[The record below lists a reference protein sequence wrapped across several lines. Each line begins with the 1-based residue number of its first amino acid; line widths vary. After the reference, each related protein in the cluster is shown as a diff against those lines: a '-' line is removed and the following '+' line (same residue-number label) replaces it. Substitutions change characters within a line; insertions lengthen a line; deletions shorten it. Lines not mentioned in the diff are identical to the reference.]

1 MENNPL
7 YTLYYSLEDYFL
19 SQSFLAIPTLQQFRK
34 ATSQGFIT
42 VIVSAPAP
50 WPTLAELHL
59 GVRIDLVETLAYQF
73 TNGSAGYGKH
83 STTLITSSG
92 NILGDPYQRYPVESE
107 RATPNAVQQM
117 RDFMKQQGFAFLEK
131 YSHVQALDA
140 LYNRHPEQ
148 KSPHLPN
155 LFHRALRGVTL
166 AKLAQRPG
174 WSELVQVYRTALLAR
189 STPPALMAQ
198 YDQLAHYLRT
208 FSVN

>member
-1 MENNPL
+1 MQKNPL
-7 YTLYYSLEDYFL
+7 YTLYYALEDYFL

-34 ATSQGFIT
+34 ATAQGFIT

-59 GVRIDLVETLAYQF
+59 GVRINLVETLVYQF
-73 TNGSAGYGKH
+73 TNGLAGYSKH

-92 NILGDPYQRYPVESE
+92 NILDDPYQRYAVENE
-107 RATPNAVQQM
+107 RATPNVVQQM
-117 RDFMKQQGFAFLEK
+117 RDFMEQLGFAFLERHN
-131 YSHVQALDA
+131 SVMMLDN
-140 LYNRHPEQ
+140 LYNDTPEQ
-148 KSPHLPN
+148 QSPFLPN
-155 LFHRALRGVTL
+155 LFHRALRGIAL

-174 WSELVQVYRTALLAR
+174 WLDLVHVYRTALTAR
-189 STPPALMAQ
+189 STPLALLAQ